1 MSSYK
6 FIWEYLN
13 EYKYSY
19 LGGLGFVIFT
29 SVINMVNPFLSGSI
43 VNRVIYN
50 KETNVLIPIILIMVT
65 VVLVKNIV
73 RYKYQMVF
81 EVISQKIILNIRGD
95 LYKKLLSLDF
105 GYYNKTRTG
114 DIMARMTG
122 DTDAIRHFIAWVIYN
137 IVDNVCIFIF
147 AIISMSY
154 INLKLTMFMVAICPF
169 IAFFTLRMSNKIS
182 PTFTNVR
189 EAYSKLNSVVQEN
202 ISGNRVVKAFAKEN
216 YEIEKFEV
224 ENNNYKNKNLDTVTI
239 TKKYIP
245 ILEYLANFLNVIMIL
260 VGGILVINKNMTI
273 SELVVF
279 NGLLWALN
287 NPMRMAGYLINDT
300 QRFITST
307 IKIME
312 LLDEEAK
319 IAPKKDSI
327 SINNIKG
334 NIRFDNVSFKYEKQ
348 VALNNVSFSVNAGE
362 TVGIIGHTGS
372 GKSTLVNL
380 ICRFYDTSSGNIYID
395 GVNIKELAIRNL
407 RESIGVAM
415 QDIFLFSDTIEGNI
429 SYGVPRAS
437 IEEVKN
443 IATIAEAHE
452 FICSMSEG
460 YDTVVGERGVGLSGG
475 QRQRISLARAL
486 IKDPSILILD
496 DTTSAVDME
505 TEFKIQ
511 QEVNSETRKRTSFI
525 IAHRISSVKSAD
537 LILVLEN
544 GEVIERGNHKSLM
557 ENKGYYYNVY
567 RNQFGNFDFE
577 KDVI

>member
-380 ICRFYDTSSGNIYID
+380 ICRFYDTGSGNIYID
-395 GVNIKELAIRNL
+395 GVNIKELEIRNL

-544 GEVIERGNHKSLM
+544 GEVIERGNHESLM
-557 ENKGYYYNVY
+557 EEKGYYYNVY